1 VAPTP
6 SDAASS
12 GKSSRLGG
20 TPRQIRG
27 SVGPPAYPARVR
39 LIHTS
44 DWHLG
49 RSFHRVGLLDVQA
62 AYLDH
67 LVEVV
72 HAEGVDAVLVSGDV
86 YDRAMPA
93 PETVALLSEAV
104 TRLIDAGAQVVLS
117 SGNHDSAIRLGFAS
131 DLLEQ
136 AGLHIRTRLEG
147 IGSPVLLGDTAVYPL
162 PYLEPVTAADPLGA
176 ADRTHAGVL
185 RAAMGRVRADLATR
199 PGTRSVVMAH
209 AFVTGGATSESERD
223 ISVGG
228 VSAVHPGVFD
238 GVDYAA
244 LGHLHGPQAINETV
258 RYSGSPVALSF
269 SEAGHHKASWLLDLS
284 EPAPQAR
291 AIEAPVVRPVRRLRG
306 TLEELLADPRLREA
320 ESAWCQVT
328 LTDAIRPLGAMERVQ
343 RRFPHA
349 LVLQFE
355 DLGVQVGATSYAAR
369 VRERDDLDLCCD
381 FLEHVRAGATAS
393 EQERAVLA
401 EAVEGSRQ
409 GRAVRE
415 DEGQADTA
423 GSRAGRRSVA

>member
-1 VAPTP
+1 
-6 SDAASS
+6 
-12 GKSSRLGG
+12 
-20 TPRQIRG
+20 
-27 SVGPPAYPARVR
+27 
-39 LIHTS
+39 
-44 DWHLG
+44 
-49 RSFHRVGLLDVQA
+49 
-62 AYLDH
+62 
-67 LVEVV
+67 
-72 HAEGVDAVLVSGDV
+72 
-86 YDRAMPA
+86 
-93 PETVALLSEAV
+93 
-104 TRLIDAGAQVVLS
+104 
-117 SGNHDSAIRLGFAS
+117 
-131 DLLEQ
+131 
-136 AGLHIRTRLEG
+136 
-147 IGSPVLLGDTAVYPL
+147 
-162 PYLEPVTAADPLGA
+162 
-176 ADRTHAGVL
+176 
-185 RAAMGRVRADLATR
+185 
-199 PGTRSVVMAH
+199 MAH

-228 VSAVHPGVFD
+228 VSAVHPDVFD

-244 LGHLHGPQAINETV
+244 LGHLHGPQAINGTV

-284 EPAPQAR
+284 GPAPQAR

-343 RRFPHA
+343 QRFPHA

-355 DLGVQVGATSYAAR
+355 DVGVQVGATSTPRGSASVTTSTCAATSSST
-369 VRERDDLDLCCD
+369 CA
-381 FLEHVRAGATAS
+381 AGASAS

-423 GSRAGRRSVA
+423 GSRRPAVGRVRLHRLQVTAFGPFARTEEVDFDELAAAGLYLSTAPPVPARPACSTRSASPSTPRCPARAPRAAGRCTATTPRPARCPRWCSSSPPRAAACGSPAPPSSSAPSCAAPAPPASRPRWSSRSGWAASGCRAPPATTRRRW

>member
-1 VAPTP
+1 
-6 SDAASS
+6 
-12 GKSSRLGG
+12 
-20 TPRQIRG
+20 
-27 SVGPPAYPARVR
+27 VR

-49 RSFHRVGLLDVQA
+49 RSFHRVGLLDAQA

-72 HAEGVDAVLVSGDV
+72 RSERVDAVLVSGDV

-131 DLLEQ
+131 ELLER
-136 AGLHIRTRLEG
+136 AGLHIRTRVDG
-147 IGSPVLLGDTAVYPL
+147 IGSPVLVGDTAVYPL

-176 ADRTHAGVL
+176 AERTHAGVL
-185 RAAMGRVRADLATR
+185 RAAMERVRADLAAR
-199 PGTRSVVMAH
+199 PARPSVVMAH

-228 VSAVHPGVFD
+228 VSAVHPDVFA
-238 GVDYAA
+238 GIDYAA
-244 LGHLHGPQAINETV
+244 LGHLHGPQQISDTV

-269 SEAGHHKASWLLDLS
+269 SEADHAKASFLLDLS
-284 EPAPQAR
+284 TDSLR
-291 AIEAPVVRPVRRLRG
+291 VTTIEAPVLRPVRRLRG
-306 TLEELLADPRLREA
+306 TLEELLADPRHRAA

-343 RRFPHA
+343 QRFPHA

-355 DLGVQVGATSYAAR
+355 DAGVQVGGTSYAAR

-381 FLEHVRAGATAS
+381 FLEHVRAGAGAT

-401 EAVEGSRQ
+401 EAVEGSRH
-409 GRAVRE
+409 GRSLRE
-415 DEGQADTA
+415 DEGQADTSNPA
-423 GSRAGRRSVA
+423 APRRSVA